1 MYTSVSYIK
10 IEKKKKKWGGV
21 SLSLISGQANIVSIE
36 MSLEIHMCD
45 YEDTPK
51 LTTSDTLLSI
61 EKTITYLP

>member
-1 MYTSVSYIK
+1 MHTSVSYIK
-10 IEKKKKKWGGV
+10 IGKKRV

>member
-10 IEKKKKKWGGV
+10 IEKKKKGGV
-21 SLSLISGQANIVSIE
+21 LLSLISGQANIVSIE

-61 EKTITYLP
+61 EKTVTYLP